1 MYEVEDVRGDLRT
14 SKEISL
20 PEERGV
26 TIYINGR
33 EFITLSA
40 SPSDEAYLA
49 LGFLFTEGVVE
60 DIHMIKQFNVDDSG
74 SVWIETRKKISNC
87 KARKKILTSGC
98 GKGVVLNLS
107 GDNIKKLRKRK
118 KMSGE
123 VLRNF
128 VKKGLSLGEEM
139 KESRGL
145 HTAFLFNEK
154 EIISLKNDIGRH
166 NAVDKVIGE
175 ALKNG
180 NLSKSLVLA
189 STGRLSSE
197 IVLKAL
203 RAQIP
208 ILTSLSSPT
217 DAAVELANK
226 FGQTIAG
233 YVRGKRM
240 ILYTHAWRII

>member
-1 MYEVEDVRGDLRT
+1 MYEVEDVRGNLRT
-14 SKEISL
+14 SKKIFL
-20 PEERGV
+20 PEERGI

-49 LGFLFTEGVVE
+49 LGFLFTEGVIE
-60 DIHMIKQFNVDDSG
+60 NLHIIKEYNVDDNG
-74 SVWIETRKKISNC
+74 GVWIETKKKISNC
-87 KARKKILTSGC
+87 KARKKVLTSGC
-98 GKGVVLNLS
+98 GKGMVLNFN
-107 GDNIKKLRKRK
+107 GDKLKKLRKRK
-118 KMSGE
+118 KISGE
-123 VLRNF
+123 VLLNL
-128 VKKGLSLGEEM
+128 VKKGLSMGEEM

-145 HTAFLFNEK
+145 HTAFLFNSEG
-154 EIISLKNDIGRH
+154 IISLKNDIGRH

-175 ALKNG
+175 ALTQG
-180 NLSKSLVLA
+180 NLRKGLVLA

-217 DAAVELANK
+217 DAAVELADK
-226 FGQTIAG
+226 FGQTLAG

-240 ILYTHAWRII
+240 ILYTHTWRIV

>member
-14 SKEISL
+14 FKELSL
-20 PEERGV
+20 PEERGI
-26 TIYINGR
+26 TIYLNGR
-33 EFITLSA
+33 ELITFSA
-40 SPSDEAYLA
+40 TPSDELYLA

-60 DIHMIKQFNVDDSG
+60 DIKMIKEYNVDDNG
-74 SVWIETRKKISNC
+74 SVWIETKKKISNC
-87 KARKKILTSGC
+87 KARRKILTSGC
-98 GKGVVLNLS
+98 GKGVVLNLPT
-107 GDNIKKLRKRK
+107 DNIKKLRKK
-118 KMSGE
+118 KKISSD

-128 VKKGLSLGEEM
+128 IKKGLSMGEEM
-139 KESRGL
+139 KNSRGL

-154 EIISLKNDIGRH
+154 KIISLKNDIGRH

-175 ALKNG
+175 ALGRG
-180 NLSKSLVLA
+180 NLNECLVLA

-208 ILTSLSSPT
+208 VLTSLSSPT
-217 DAAVELANK
+217 DAAVELADK
-226 FGQTIAG
+226 FGQTLAG

-240 ILYTHAWRII
+240 ILYTHSWRIV